1 MVEIYIVIISKQCQ
15 QPLKI
20 TARSNF
26 QHSAHSKSE
35 NEEYLRAFWML
46 TLFHT
51 GSRRWATDCEWK
63 CSGLFRPSQQSHEW
77 SKRGSCV
84 TQRAALSLSP
94 TAASGTRT
102 FPANL
107 DELSVR
113 LTSASALLWIASHAL
128 YYCCHICFDRG
139 GWPDGQRNLWPAPN
153 CRGVRWELAPRA
165 AHIVSEHQTHTQHIT
180 NAKYCRVGGMSICCT
195 YTNLKPNCPDNEH
208 S

>member
-1 MVEIYIVIISKQCQ
+1 MPAAVKNYSKKQ
-15 QPLKI
+15 
-20 TARSNF
+20 F
-26 QHSAHSKSE
+26 SALGSFKKRKWGVLESILNAHTLSYWQSALGHWLRVKV
-35 NEEYLRAFWML
+35 LRAFQAVTAESWMKQKGVVC
-46 TLFHT
+46 HT
-51 GSRRWATDCEWK
+51 AGC
-63 CSGLFRPSQQSHEW
+63 
-77 SKRGSCV
+77 
-84 TQRAALSLSP
+84 SLSP

-107 DELSVR
+107 DELSVC

-195 YTNLKPNCPDNEH
+195 YTHLKPNCPDNEH